1 MSNNTKTMVD
11 ILESQVS
18 LIEGLE
24 IVKCRELSS
33 YYKVILSYNG
43 INAKESKLDK
53 MCAVGKEIQ
62 FVRFFIETAI
72 TGVLLDK
79 GNMIEAKKWL
89 NHEVWNEVKDISTHE
104 YLVTILSKSTLLC
117 EVFKCTAKDIEDAMN
132 KGRNFIKDNPD
143 LWRGDE
149 IIQAHSTNI
158 KAI

>member
-1 MSNNTKTMVD
+1 MSNNTKSMAD
-11 ILESQVS
+11 ILENQVS

-72 TGVLLDK
+72 TGVLLDE
-79 GNMIEAKKWL
+79 GNMIE
-89 NHEVWNEVKDISTHE
+89 S
-104 YLVTILSKSTLLC
+104 
-117 EVFKCTAKDIEDAMN
+117 
-132 KGRNFIKDNPD
+132 
-143 LWRGDE
+143 
-149 IIQAHSTNI
+149 
-158 KAI
+158 